1 LVAICHSLV
10 RGPEMCGIA
19 GRVTNG
25 GPAGPVAA
33 MVAALHH
40 RGPDSGGA
48 HISGRCALGMRRLKV
63 VDLRPEADQPMTG
76 DRGDIW
82 LVYNGELYN
91 HVELRA
97 ELRLLGHEFRSRSD
111 TETIVHGYEEWGE
124 GVVARLRGMF
134 GMAIWDKDRERLLL
148 ARDRLGIK
156 PLYLRDEPEQGLA
169 FASEAQAF
177 GPSPVDMSALVSLL
191 RLGWVGAGRTAHV
204 GIRELP
210 PGHLLVYERGRTRLT
225 EYWRPRWRDE
235 PVDPGLVRDAVADSV
250 RRHLEADVPV
260 GIFLSAGVD
269 SAVLAAHAVGRADVR
284 GYTVAFDTG
293 PDESADAQ
301 RTARRLGINQTT
313 VRIAGGAVTAA
324 LDQVIHA
331 MDQPSVDGVNS
342 YFISHAVRE
351 AGVTVALSGLGGDE
365 LFSGYSTFH
374 RVPQVL
380 AAGRW
385 APQSALAAIADIA
398 AASGRTRTSRYAR
411 ALEGASL
418 GGAPAAYGA
427 VRGLLS
433 WSALHRV
440 WPMTR
445 DLPLADSDLVD
456 VRIGTGVQELEAA
469 NYLRYQL
476 LRDTDVM
483 SMTHSLEVRVPLLDD
498 RVVEAALARRPATNG
513 LSGKRLLA
521 WTGGPAVERLARERK
536 RTFTLPFD
544 QWLRGEL
551 AGWRRSALE
560 SLADSS
566 LGFSSTALQE
576 LDAAYENGK
585 LQWRPLW
592 ALCILGR
599 WLQNQNDLGV
609 VS

>member
-1 LVAICHSLV
+1 LVAIYRLLV
-10 RGPEMCGIA
+10 RGLEMCGIA

-25 GPAGPVAA
+25 GPAGPVTA

-40 RGPDSGGA
+40 RGPDSGG
-48 HISGRCALGMRRLKV
+48 IQVSGRCALGMRRLKV

-97 ELRLLGHEFRSRSD
+97 ELRFLGHDFRSHSD

-124 GVVARLRGMF
+124 GVVGRLRGMF
-134 GMAIWDKDRERLLL
+134 GMAIWDNNRERLLL

-169 FASEAQAF
+169 FASEAKAF
-177 GPSPVDMSALVSLL
+177 GPALVDTSALVSLL
-191 RLGWVGAGRTAHV
+191 RLGWVGSGRTAHV

-210 PGHLLVYERGRTRLT
+210 PGNFLVYEHGRTQLT

-235 PVDPGLVRDAVADSV
+235 PVDPELVRDAVADSV

-269 SAVLAAHAVGRADVR
+269 SSVIAAHAAGRADVR
-284 GYTVAFDTG
+284 GYTVAFDDG
-293 PDESADAQ
+293 PDESTDAQ
-301 RTARRLGINQTT
+301 RIALRLGIKQTT
-313 VRIAGGAVTAA
+313 VRIPSRAVPAA
-324 LDQVIHA
+324 LDQIIRA

-342 YFISHAVRE
+342 YLISHAVRE
-351 AGVTVALSGLGGDE
+351 AGATVALSGLGGDE
-365 LFSGYSTFH
+365 LFSGYSTFR

-380 AAGRW
+380 AVGRW
-385 APQSALAAIADIA
+385 APQLALAATVDTA

-418 GGAPAAYGA
+418 GGAPAAYAA

-433 WSALHRV
+433 WSALNRV
-440 WPMTR
+440 WPLTR
-445 DLPLADSDLVD
+445 DLRLSDADLVD
-456 VRIGTGVQELEAA
+456 VRVGTEVRELEAA

-498 RVVEAALARRPATNG
+498 RVVEAALASRPAANG

-521 WTGGPAVERLARERK
+521 WTGGPAVERLAREPK

-544 QWLRGEL
+544 RWLGGEL

-560 SLADSS
+560 SLAEGG
-566 LGFSSTALQE
+566 LGFSIRALQE
-576 LDAAYENGK
+576 LNVAYDNGN

-592 ALCILGR
+592 ALCVLGK
-599 WLQNQNDLGV
+599 WLQNQNDLSGC
-609 VS
+609 